1 MKNLLVGAA
10 LLNVGGRTDRRGD
23 RHEEANSNL
32 SQLCERVKKFTAAMT
47 ITAVVHWMVL
57 PCTLCVLR
65 CVRSY
70 FTVTPKTT
78 VGIEEGEFFITWFN
92 SFQLS
97 GEKYR
102 RGYTNNVL
110 TGTD

>member
-47 ITAVVHWMVL
+47 ITAVVH
-57 PCTLCVLR
+57 
-65 CVRSY
+65 
-70 FTVTPKTT
+70 
-78 VGIEEGEFFITWFN
+78 
-92 SFQLS
+92 
-97 GEKYR
+97 
-102 RGYTNNVL
+102 
-110 TGTD
+110 